1 MKVYEEKKKKQRDR
15 LGNRSWRTHR
25 LKYTSLPNLSDI
37 KVSIL

>member
-25 LKYTSLPNLSDI
+25 L
-37 KVSIL
+37 